1 MYTIGIICAGPS
13 QERGISLNSARTLQ
27 DHLDT
32 DKTQTKIYFV
42 CQNLNFFLINS
53 SNLYSNTPS
62 DFDFKIK
69 DIAQPIAPEGLHKE
83 LQSCDILFP
92 VIHGHFGED
101 GTLQALL
108 EKANVAFVGSQSQA
122 CMNAYLK
129 NNAQDQLKKNG
140 FPTIGHLNIDKHT
153 TEAQIHEFWKTHC
166 LNEAII
172 KPTNS
177 GSSIDVIKLNSMKE
191 LKDRKAQLLNN
202 HHTLQ
207 LQPFCTLT
215 EVTMIVITTKNQQPV
230 ALLPTETRLQI
241 TKTGIF
247 DYRSKYLPTNA
258 CRHHTPAKIS
268 DTDLIKIRRQAE
280 NIFKLFNLK
289 DFARLDGWVCPKKGF
304 VCCDINI
311 ISGFEENSFLF
322 KQASTCGMNHRETIT
337 KILESASHRQNIAL
351 PETQKRQATHKK
363 PIFVIFGGASSERQ
377 VSLMSGRNIWFK
389 LENSK
394 QFKPIP
400 FFMDKQ
406 HKVWQLPYGLFL
418 HHTVEEIS
426 DDIESFTENSDAI
439 QGVITEIQET
449 LNISTAPMST
459 PKSMSIQTWIQ
470 LAKQQ
475 NASVLLGLHGGI
487 GENGTLQRELSEHNI
502 PFNGSEPYSAALC
515 MDKNQTIQAIQR
527 LSHPDILTQKQHILT
542 VKDLENIHTSD
553 HTEATKIWQEAMS
566 DSKHNS
572 TMIIKPLSDGCSSGI
587 VCLSNATDLKTYAA
601 MIILDKKQANA
612 HTFHNQPTPIE
623 LPTHSHAFLIENYIQ
638 TDSIKINNAEL
649 EHQQA
654 FGWHELTIV
663 IRENKGT
670 YQAYNPSIT
679 VKEHAVLS
687 VEEKFQGGTGINLTP
702 PPEEIISKA
711 QCDHIKS
718 LSCNIAKQLNI
729 KQYAR
734 LDIFYNTM
742 KEKIQLIEANTLP
755 ALTPSTVLFQQALA
769 ETPPIQPREF
779 LEALIIESIEARETE
794 TVI

>member
-13 QERGISLNSARTLQ
+13 NERGISLNSARTLQ

-32 DKTQTKIYFV
+32 EQTQTKIYFV
-42 CQNLNFFLINS
+42 DQDLNFFLINS

-69 DIAQPIAPEGLHKE
+69 DIAQPISQEELSKE

-92 VIHGHFGED
+92 VIHGPFGED
-101 GTLQALL
+101 GTLQARL
-108 EKANVAFVGSQSQA
+108 EEANVPFVGSQSQA
-122 CMNAYLK
+122 CINAYLK
-129 NNAQDQLKKNG
+129 DNAQDQLKKNG
-140 FPTIGHLNIDKHT
+140 FPTIGHLNIDKDT
-153 TEAQIHEFWKTHC
+153 TEEQIQEFWKTHC
-166 LNEAII
+166 PNDAII

-177 GSSIDVIKLNSMKE
+177 GSSIDVIKLSSIEE
-191 LKDRKAQLLNN
+191 LRDQKKQLLKN
-202 HHTLQ
+202 HNSLQ

-215 EVTMIVITTKNQQPV
+215 EITMIVITNKSQQPV

-258 CRHHTPAKIS
+258 CRHHTPARIN
-268 DTDLIKIRRQAE
+268 DADLLKVRKQAE
-280 NIFKLFNLK
+280 DIFKQFNLK
-289 DFARLDGWVCPKKGF
+289 DFARLDGWVCPEKGF
-304 VCCDINI
+304 ICCDINI

-322 KQASTCGMNHRETIT
+322 KQASTCGMNHQETIT
-337 KILESASHRQNIAL
+337 KILESASHRQNTSL
-351 PETQKRQATHKK
+351 PSVNKKQESYKK

-400 FFMDKQ
+400 FFMDKE
-406 HKVWQLPYGLFL
+406 HRVWQLPYGLFL

-426 DDIESFTENSDAI
+426 DDIETYTEKSVAVQEVIADI
-439 QGVITEIQET
+439 QQA
-449 LNISTAPMST
+449 LNISALPINK
-459 PKSMSIQTWIQ
+459 PKSMDIQTWIQ

-487 GENGTLQRELSEHNI
+487 GENGTLQKELSKHNI
-502 PFNGSEPYSAALC
+502 PFNGSEQYSAELC
-515 MDKNQTIQAIQR
+515 MDKNQTIQAIQA
-527 LSHPDILTQKQHILT
+527 LSHPDILSQKQHVLT
-542 VKDLENIHTSD
+542 IKDLEHIHTSS
-553 HTEATKIWQEAMS
+553 HTEAAKIWQETINDSSS
-566 DSKHNS
+566 DN

-587 VCLSNATDLKTYAA
+587 VCLRNEADLKTYAA
-601 MIILDKKQANA
+601 MIISNKKQADA
-612 HTFHNQPTPIE
+612 HTFYNQPTPIE
-623 LPTHSHAFLIENYIQ
+623 LPTHSHAFLIEDYIQ
-638 TDSIKINNAEL
+638 TDTIKVNSAEL
-649 EHQQA
+649 EYQQEL
-654 FGWHELTIV
+654 GWHELTIV
-663 IRENKGT
+663 VREKKGT

-702 PPEEIISKA
+702 PPEKIISKN

-718 LSCNIAKQLNI
+718 LSCSIAKQLNI

-734 LDIFYNTM
+734 LDIFYNTI
-742 KEKIQLIEANTLP
+742 KSKIQLIEANTLP

-769 ETPPIQPREF
+769 ETPPIHPREF
-779 LEALIIESIEARETE
+779 LETLILERIEKRETE
-794 TVI
+794 TVT